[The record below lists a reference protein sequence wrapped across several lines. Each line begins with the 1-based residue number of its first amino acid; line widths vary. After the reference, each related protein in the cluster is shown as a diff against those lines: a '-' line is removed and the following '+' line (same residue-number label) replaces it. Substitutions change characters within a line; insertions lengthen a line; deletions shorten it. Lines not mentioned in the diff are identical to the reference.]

1 MKILTV
7 CQYYY
12 PEQFRIN
19 GICEE
24 LVKKGNSVT
33 VLTGLPNYPK
43 GVVLKEYKFFRK
55 RKEEVNGVKIKRC
68 FEIGRRHGIIYRALN
83 YVSFM
88 ISASWKALF
97 LADDFDLVYVYQL
110 SPITMA
116 IPGII
121 YKKIHKKPLVLYC
134 LDLWPESITT
144 FGIKEGTILYKII
157 RKISDYIYREADKI
171 IVSSDMFRKEIEK
184 RIKNTKEIV
193 HLPQYAEENLKRS
206 KIEENDFV
214 DFVFAGNVGKAQSV
228 ETIIKAAELVKKN
241 KKIKIH
247 IVGDGTSLENC
258 KKLASKLK
266 LENVIFY
273 GKKQFEEMQ
282 QYYDLA
288 DAMLVTLSKNEFATK
303 TLPAKVQA
311 CMATAKPIIVAA
323 NGETPEVILKA
334 KCGFCSEAENAKNL
348 AENMLKFV
356 DINMEEKIKMADNA
370 YEYYNKY
377 FEKDIFI
384 NSLLEIFK
392 KEGINNV

>member
-1 MKILTV
+1 MKILAV

-33 VLTGLPNYPK
+33 VLTGLPNYSK

-55 RKEEVNGVKIKRC
+55 RKEEFNGVKIKRC
-68 FEIGRRHGIIYRALN
+68 FEIGRRHGIIYRVLN

-157 RKISDYIYREADKI
+157 RKISDYIYSEADKI
-171 IVSSDMFRKEIEK
+171 IVSSDMFIKEIEK
-184 RIKNTKEIV
+184 RTKNEKEIV
-193 HLPQYAEENLKRS
+193 HLPQYAEESLKRS

-228 ETIIKAAELVKKN
+228 ETIIKAAELVTKN
-241 KKIKIH
+241 QKIKIH
-247 IVGDGTSLENC
+247 IVGDGSSLENC
-258 KKLASKLK
+258 KKLALELK

-273 GKKQFEEMQ
+273 GKKKFEEMQ

-288 DAMLVTLSKNEFATK
+288 DAMLVTLSKDDFATK

-334 KCGFCSEAENAKNL
+334 KCGFCSEAENAKSL

-356 DINMEEKIKMADNA
+356 DITIEEKIKMADNA
-370 YEYYNKY
+370 YEYYSQY
-377 FEKDIFI
+377 FEKDVFI

>member
-19 GICEE
+19 CICEE

-33 VLTGLPNYPK
+33 VLTGLPNYPQ
-43 GVVLKEYKFFRK
+43 GVIPKEYRFFHK
-55 RKEEVNGVKIKRC
+55 RKENVNGVKIRRS
-68 FEIGRRHGIIYRALN
+68 FEIGRKNGIIYRALN
-83 YVSFM
+83 YFSFM
-88 ISASWKALF
+88 LSASWKALF
-97 LADDFDLVYVYQL
+97 LFDSFDIVYVYQL

-144 FGIKEGTILYKII
+144 FGVKESSILYKII
-157 RKISDYIYREADKI
+157 GKISNYIYDEADRI
-171 IVSSDMFRKEIEK
+171 IVSSEMFKTEIEK
-184 RIKNTKEIV
+184 RIKSKKEIV
-193 HLPQYAEENLKRS
+193 YMPQYAEENLKKS
-206 KIEENDFV
+206 KIVENNFTDFIY
-214 DFVFAGNVGKAQSV
+214 AGYVGTAQSV
-228 ETIIKAAELVKKN
+228 ETIIKAAKFLEKN
-241 KKIKIH
+241 KEIKIH
-247 IVGDGTSLENC
+247 IIGDGSSLENC
-258 KKLASKLK
+258 KKLASKLEVK
-266 LENVIFY
+266 NVIFY
-273 GKKQFEEMQ
+273 GKKQPEEIQ

-288 DAMLVTLSKNEFATK
+288 DAMLITLNKDEFASK

-323 NGETPEVILKA
+323 NGETPKVILNA
-334 KCGFCSEAENAKNL
+334 KCGLCSEAENAQKL
-348 AENMLKFV
+348 ADNMIKFV
-356 DINMEEKIKMADNA
+356 NMKFKEKIKMASNA

-377 FEKDIFI
+377 FKKEIFM

-392 KEGINNV
+392 KEGINDV